1 MLFASLEFILFLMV
15 TWPIW
20 RAITSRE
27 AGGPRTAG
35 LLYLLVISAFF
46 YGCWR
51 PWYLLL
57 IGASTLIQYS
67 VGRGIVSSE
76 APGRRR
82 AFLVLGVGADLLL
95 LGAFKYGNFLMENI
109 EAIAE
114 ALGAPLSLPRVPGEL
129 PVGISFYTFQT
140 LSYIIDLYRR
150 RMQPARSLLDFAVY
164 VFFFP
169 QLVAGPI
176 VRAAEFLPQ
185 LQQRLRLGL
194 APLGRGLALILIG
207 LIKKMAIADVLHAT
221 IVEPFFAAPEAHGAP
236 DALLALWAANFQVYC
251 DFSGYSDV
259 AIGAALLF
267 GFELAPN
274 FDRPFWSQSPME
286 HWRRWHISL
295 STWLKDYLYIELG
308 GSRQGPARTDL
319 ALVITFFLG
328 GVWHGAGWRFVLW
341 GLYNGVL
348 LVLWRRFGPKKA
360 TSLPGRLLLTLATFH
375 VICLGLVFL
384 HADGLSPALEA
395 WSALSRLRAPKL
407 LPPGGLLALSVAI
420 ALHASPLSLK
430 QWIIQCFSEMPAWAW
445 ALAIALV
452 GGALSLFAQLSVPFF
467 YFQF

>member
-1 MLFASLEFILFLMV
+1 MLFASLEFAVFLMV

-20 RAITSRE
+20 RALQARAE
-27 AGGPRTAG
+27 GGLRTPA

-57 IGASTLIQYS
+57 IGASTIIQYG
-67 VGRGIVSSE
+67 VGQGIVRSE
-76 APGRRR
+76 DPARRR
-82 AFLVLGVGADLLL
+82 AYLIVGLVADLAL
-95 LGAFKYGNFLMENI
+95 LGAFKYGNFLMEN
-109 EAIAE
+109 AE
-114 ALGAPLSLPRVPGEL
+114 ALAAALGQPLRLPRVPGEL

-150 RMQPARSLLDFAVY
+150 RMEPARSLLDFAVY
-164 VFFFP
+164 VIFFP

-176 VRAAEFLPQ
+176 VRAADFLPQ
-185 LQQRLRLGL
+185 LHHQLQLGL
-194 APLGRGLALILIG
+194 APLGRGLGLILIG
-207 LIKKMAIADVLHAT
+207 LIKKMALADVLHAT
-221 IVEPFFAAPEAHGAP
+221 IVEPFFSAPEQHGAP

-348 LVLWRRFGPKKA
+348 LVLWRRFGPKPA
-360 TSLPGRLLLTLATFH
+360 TTLPGRLLLTLATFH

-384 HADGLSPALEA
+384 HADGLSAALEA
-395 WSALSRLRAPKL
+395 WGAFGRLEAPKL
-407 LPPGGLLALSVAI
+407 LPTGGLVALGVAI
-420 ALHASPLSLK
+420 ALHASPIRLK
-430 QWIIQCFSEMPAWAW
+430 QWILECFSEMPAWGW
-445 ALAIALV
+445 ALAILLV